1 MHLVR
6 RLIALFALLLLP
18 RALAAQVGGT
28 TDIIT
33 GRVTGPDGKG
43 VAGVSIEVTSAE
55 TSVRRT
61 TATRPDGRFTLTFPE
76 GGGRYRVRAVALGFA
91 PQTANLVRQA
101 DEDVLSV
108 DFRLSEQAVALRGI
122 EARASRTPP
131 PGRGDV
137 GGQER
142 NVSSELV
149 NRLPLEDNDPARV
162 AQLSPGVVGTAAADS
177 SEQRQSFSV
186 AGQRQSLNQITVD
199 GTTFASVLSGG
210 QFGGGS
216 PLGLPQEGL
225 RGTQVVTNSYDV
237 ARGQFTGGQV
247 SMTTRAGSNFLSGS
261 FSWNLRDPTLQG
273 GAGRP
278 AWGGGFTQNRLS
290 GGIGGPIRKDKA
302 FWFVSASAQQR
313 TDRLFSLTPND
324 GTALTALGVA
334 PDSVQRFLSILRD
347 HYGVTGETGRF
358 SRTGDALSLLGRVD
372 VNLNERHT
380 LAVRGHLNLY
390 SQDRA
395 RIGFLETLENGG
407 EVQSDG
413 KGAILSLNSRFGG
426 SWINDARASITDDHR
441 DQVPY
446 ATVPEGR
453 VRVTSVLED
462 GRLGVAT
469 LAFGGDRTLPST
481 SRETTV
487 EVTDELSFLFRDKHR
502 IKLGGLVNHTGFDQE
517 QTFNR
522 LGSFDFNSLADFQA
536 GTASRFTRSLAP
548 RTTSGGGVNAAV
560 YLGDTYRPT
569 QQLQVTFGVRAEGT
583 RFDRDP
589 AANPAIQALFG
600 RRTDQLPAEVHV
612 SPRVGFSLRLNQQG
626 EPLRLLRGGVGEFRG
641 RAPLSLYA
649 SALDQ
654 TGLET
659 GQGQIVC
666 VGPGVPAPDWGAYQ
680 GSEEAIPTACA
691 TTGPAPA
698 IERRPTVTL
707 FSPRFAA
714 PRSWR
719 ASMGFQ
725 TQLLRFLGASIDVS
739 QAWGVDLF
747 GVRDLNL
754 DTSLRTFL
762 PAEDNRPVFVPAEAI
777 VPATGEA
784 AFFASRRFAQYGQV
798 FEVNS
803 RLGST
808 TTLVTLGLNGL
819 VSPRVLF
826 SASYTWMRSRDQS
839 SFAGGSPVQGYSQ
852 VPVAGDPNQLEWARS
867 DLERRHQLL
876 ATVGL
881 PLSQTFELTL
891 IGRAS
896 SGAPFTPMVGGDI
909 NGDGA
914 RNDRAYVFDPSNV
927 YDDAISV
934 GMRRLLAGAD
944 SRTRGCLIGQFG
956 QIAARNSCT
965 GSWSTSLDARA
976 TIRPPQVKDRRLSV
990 SIDATN
996 LPAGVDLLL
1005 HGQSGL
1011 HGWGQA
1017 DFGRDN
1023 VLLYPKGWDA
1033 AERRFD
1039 YQVNETFGQNRI
1051 RRATFSPF
1059 QVALTARM
1067 NVGRQAQQGI
1077 GGLASIAFGGFG
1089 GGGGGRDGGG
1099 QGGGGIFRQGGGV
1112 DVDLLLDRVIPEP
1125 VSAILLLKDTLRLTD
1140 AQQARLREIADSLRT
1155 RNAPLR
1161 EQIRAAVPQ
1170 NAGSQGDFGA
1180 VFQRIG
1186 PQIQAAGANV
1196 NRAMQQVQEALTP
1209 EQWRRIPAALRN
1221 PFGAFGP
1228 GGGPFRGGG
1237 GGGGNRPVGQRP
1249 RDGAQSPAPPAPQPA
1264 TTPPAPETSQR
1275 PAAPPAPMAPQQT
1288 PPAPAAPPAQ
1298 P

>member
-1 MHLVR
+1 MHRLR
-6 RLIALFALLLLP
+6 RLAALFALLVLP
-18 RALAAQVGGT
+18 RAMAAQVGGT

-33 GRVTGPDGKG
+33 GRVTGPDGRG

-55 TSVRRT
+55 TNVRRT

-91 PQTANLVRQA
+91 PQSANLVRQA
-101 DEDVLSV
+101 DEDVLTL
-108 DFRLSEQAVALRGI
+108 DFRLSEQAVALQEI
-122 EARASRTPP
+122 RATANRTPP

-142 NVSSELV
+142 TVSSELV
-149 NRLPLEDNDPARV
+149 NRLPLEDSDPARI
-162 AQLSPGVVGTAAADS
+162 AQLSPGVVGTSATDS

-199 GTTFASVLSGG
+199 GTTFASALSGG

-247 SMTTRAGSNFLSGS
+247 SMTTRAGTNFVSGS
-261 FSWNLRDPTLQG
+261 VSWNLRDPTLQG

-278 AWGGGFTQNRLS
+278 AWGGGFTQNRVS
-290 GGIGGPIRKDKA
+290 GGVGGPIRKDKA
-302 FWFVSASAQQR
+302 FWFISASGQQR
-313 TDRLFSLTPND
+313 TDRLFSLTPTD
-324 GTALTALGVA
+324 ASALTVLGVS
-334 PDSVQRFLSILRD
+334 PDSVQRFLDILQSR
-347 HYGVTGETGRF
+347 YRVSGTTGRF
-358 SRTGDALSLLGRVD
+358 DRTGNAVSLLGRVD
-372 VNLNERHT
+372 VNLNQQHT

-390 SQDRA
+390 QQDRA
-395 RIGFLETLENGG
+395 RIGFLETEENGG
-407 EVQSDG
+407 ESDSDG
-413 KGAILSLNSRFGG
+413 KGAIVSLNSRFGG

-441 DQVPY
+441 EQAPY

-462 GRLGVAT
+462 GRLGVAS
-469 LAFGGDRTLPST
+469 LAFGGDRSLPST
-481 SRETTV
+481 SRETTL
-487 EVTDELSFLFRDKHR
+487 ELTDELSFLWRDRHR
-502 IKLGGLVNHTGFDQE
+502 IKLGALLNHTGFEQE

-522 LGSFDFNSLADFQA
+522 LGSFEFNSLADFQA
-536 GTASRFTRSLAP
+536 GTAARFTRSLAP
-548 RTTSGGGVNAAV
+548 RSTSGAGINAAL
-560 YLGDTYRPT
+560 YLGDTFRPT
-569 QQLQVTFGVRAEGT
+569 QQLQVTYGVRAEASK
-583 RFDRDP
+583 FDREP
-589 AANPAIQALFG
+589 EANPQIEALFAH
-600 RRTDQLPAEVHV
+600 RTDAIPSEVHV

-626 EPLRLLRGGVGEFRG
+626 EPLRLLRGGFGEFRG
-641 RAPLSLYA
+641 RAPFSLYA

-654 TGLET
+654 TGLDT
-659 GQGQIVC
+659 GEGQVVC
-666 VGPGVPAPDWGAYQ
+666 VGAGVPVPDWAAYE
-680 GSEEAIPTACA
+680 GNPDAIPTACTA
-691 TTGPAPA
+691 AGPAPA
-698 IERRPTVTL
+698 VERRPTVTV
-707 FSPRFAA
+707 FSRQFHA

-719 ASMGFQ
+719 ASLGFQ
-725 TQLLRFLGASIDVS
+725 TQLMRFLGASVDVS

-754 DTSLRTFL
+754 NTEAYTTLRSE
-762 PAEDNRPVFVPAEAI
+762 ANRPIYVAPLAI

-784 AFFASRRFAQYGQV
+784 AFFASRRFPQYGQV

-803 RLGST
+803 RLAST
-808 TTLVTLGLNGL
+808 TTLVTLGVNGL
-819 VSPRVLF
+819 LSRKVLF

-839 SFAGGSPVQGYSQ
+839 SFAGGSPVSGFSQ
-852 VPVAGDPNQLEWARS
+852 VPVAGDPNQREWARS

-881 PLSQTFELTL
+881 PLSQTFEMTL

-896 SGAPFTPMVGGDI
+896 SGMPFTPMVGGDI

-914 RNDRAYVFDPSNV
+914 RNDRAFVFDPSRVRDNT
-927 YDDAISV
+927 DLAV
-934 GMRRLLAGAD
+934 GMRRLLTSAD
-944 SRTRGCLIGQFG
+944 GRTRDCLLSQLGR
-956 QIAARNSCT
+956 IAERNSCT

-990 SIDATN
+990 SLDATN
-996 LPAGVDLLL
+996 LPAGLDLLL

-1023 VLLYPKGWDA
+1023 VLLYPKGWTP
-1033 AERRFD
+1033 ETQRFT

-1077 GGLASIAFGGFG
+1077 GGLASIAFGGFNAG
-1089 GGGGGRDGGG
+1089 GNGRDGDR
-1099 QGGGGIFRQGGGV
+1099 GGGIVRPGGGI
-1112 DVDLLLDRVIPEP
+1112 DPDLLLERLIPEP
-1125 VSAILLLKDTLRLTD
+1125 VSAILLLKDTLHLSE
-1140 AQQARLREIADSLRT
+1140 AQVARLRQISDSLRAK
-1155 RNAPLR
+1155 NAPIR
-1161 EQIRAAVPQ
+1161 EQIRAAIPQ
-1170 NAGSQGDFGA
+1170 GGGSTDFGA

-1186 PQIQAAGANV
+1186 PQIQAAGGNV
-1196 NRAMQQVQEALTP
+1196 NQAMQQVQQALTP

-1228 GGGPFRGGG
+1228 GGTRG
-1237 GGGGNRPVGQRP
+1237 RPGGQRP
-1249 RDGAQSPAPPAPQPA
+1249 RDGGQSPAPVTPPAPQPA
-1264 TTPPAPETSQR
+1264 PANPQPAPS
-1275 PAAPPAPMAPQQT
+1275 PPPSP
-1288 PPAPAAPPAQ
+1288 PPAPAPQ